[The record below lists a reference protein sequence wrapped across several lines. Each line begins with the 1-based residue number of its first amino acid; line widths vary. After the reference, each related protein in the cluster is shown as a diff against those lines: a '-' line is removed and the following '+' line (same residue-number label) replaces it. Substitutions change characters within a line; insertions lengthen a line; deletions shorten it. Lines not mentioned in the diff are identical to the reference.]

1 MDTVWLSTICSL
13 VICWLTAEYDPPLM
27 SACENA
33 LADDVY
39 FPIAQLLR

>member
-1 MDTVWLSTICSL
+1 L
-13 VICWLTAEYDPPLM
+13 VEYNQYAALLPAGWMTAEYDPPLM
-27 SACENA
+27 SSCQNA